1 MINVRNRQ
9 TITDGKT
16 GGYPT
21 LQSIYWRYL
30 ESQKL
35 AGIENDNFT
44 YQTIID
50 YVNGMGNY
58 WIRMVEQM
66 VPATTIWNTGVRLE
80 NSVLHRQK
88 FVWRRQEGCQ
98 LIPVPCN
105 PCSMVSNLY
114 TYDCDVQSVQCSI
127 YPWQTNPLLTEFS
140 AVLGYLLTNYLEP
153 QGYELDDCKL
163 NTLKS
168 TWYVVLS
175 LDDVVVVQYQF
186 FTGIG
191 YTNTGLSSPTTAQ
204 WDAALIPAL
213 NGLDLYGFEYILND
227 TDVIIY
233 SSICSVN
240 DVGINFKLNVGINFE
255 ILCN

>member
-1 MINVRNRQ
+1 M
-9 TITDGKT
+9 T
-16 GGYPT
+16 
-21 LQSIYWRYL
+21 
-30 ESQKL
+30 
-35 AGIENDNFT
+35 
-44 YQTIID
+44 
-50 YVNGMGNY
+50 
-58 WIRMVEQM
+58 
-66 VPATTIWNTGVRLE
+66 
-80 NSVLHRQK
+80 
-88 FVWRRQEGCQ
+88 
-98 LIPVPCN
+98 
-105 PCSMVSNLY
+105 SNLY
-114 TYDCDVQSVQCSI
+114 TYDCYVQSVQCSI

-140 AVLGYLLTNYLEP
+140 AVLGYLLNNYLTS
-153 QGYELDDCKL
+153 QGYELNDCLL

-175 LDDVVVVQYQF
+175 LDDVEVVQYEF

-213 NGLDLYGFEYILND
+213 NSLDFYGFEYILSD

-240 DVGINFKLNVGINFE
+240 DSGINFKLNVGINFE